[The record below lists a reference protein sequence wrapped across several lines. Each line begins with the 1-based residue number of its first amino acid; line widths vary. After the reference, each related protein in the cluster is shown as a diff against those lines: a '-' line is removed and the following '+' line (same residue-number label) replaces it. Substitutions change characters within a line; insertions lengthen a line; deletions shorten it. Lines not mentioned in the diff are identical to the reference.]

1 MAQLGLFKSVYLENK
16 IKEESYF
23 MKATG
28 ERAIADMMDRVKILV
43 GNGFVEGKDFVNDT
57 EIVDKVI
64 TKSFTDEDGSIH
76 KEDIHYKSCEGGL
89 YLIVNDFKT
98 DDNGVRFIFKDKV
111 SIWFD
116 GNKIQCSR
124 ITPQYRY
131 YKATSILERLHSY
144 NREVVGKMNSL
155 NEKDKNRIAKASIL
169 ESQYPN
175 AEVTHG
181 RSSKYVRR
189 TAQYT
194 TIEWIK
200 IEFQSGSYMMFEL
213 NWKNELSVIE
223 ERDVFKETME
233 ERMLRYSKQENVKS

>member
-1 MAQLGLFKSVYLENK
+1 MTQLGLFKSVYLENK

-23 MKATG
+23 MKAAG
-28 ERAIADMMDRVKILV
+28 ERAIADVMDKVKVLV
-43 GNGFVEGKDFVNDT
+43 GNGFVEDKDFVNDT
-57 EIVDKVI
+57 KIVDKVI

-76 KEDIHYKSCEGGL
+76 KEDIRYKSCDGGL
-89 YLIVNDFKT
+89 YLIVNEIKK
-98 DDNGVRFIFKDKV
+98 DDNGVRYINKDKV

-116 GNKIQCSR
+116 KDKIQCSR

-131 YKATSILERLHSY
+131 YKATSILDRLHSY
-144 NREVVGKMNSL
+144 NEEVVGKMNRL
-155 NEKDKNRIAKASIL
+155 NEKDKNRIAQASML

-181 RSSKYVRR
+181 RSSKYIRR
-189 TAQYT
+189 AAQYAT
-194 TIEWIK
+194 VEWIK

-213 NWKNELSVIE
+213 NLRNELSVIE